1 MDIQEDQR
9 IFDRFTARFPA
20 KFADSRE
27 GFDSEFSLRDV
38 SAQGARLFT
47 RHRRHINDHVC
58 VQIKLPDGH
67 TQLNLNGQIV
77 WIKNQSFNSWEIGLK
92 FENVSF
98 MALQRL
104 FQFCQ

>member
-1 MDIQEDQR
+1 MDFQEDQR

-20 KFADSRE
+20 KFEDSRDD
-27 GFDSEFSLRDV
+27 FDSEISLRDM
-38 SAQGARLFT
+38 SAQGARLVT
-47 RHRRHINDHVC
+47 HQRLRVNDSVS

-67 TQLNLNGQIV
+67 AQLNLNGQIV
-77 WIKNQSFNSWEIGLK
+77 WVKNQGFNVWEIGLK
-92 FENVSF
+92 FNKVSF

>member
-9 IFDRFTARFPA
+9 IFDRFNARFPA
-20 KFADSRE
+20 RFEDSRDD
-27 GFDSEFSLRDV
+27 FNSEISLRDM
-38 SAQGARLFT
+38 SAQGARLVT
-47 RHRRHINDHVC
+47 RHRLHVNDRVG

-67 TQLNLNGQIV
+67 TQLTLTGQIV
-77 WIKNQSFNSWEIGLK
+77 WVKSQGFNLWEIGLK

>member
-1 MDIQEDQR
+1 MDFHADQR

-20 KFADSRE
+20 RFKDSRDD
-27 GFDSEFSLRDV
+27 FDNEISLRDM
-38 SAQGARLFT
+38 SAQGARLVT
-47 RHRRHINDHVC
+47 HQRLHVNDLVS

-77 WIKNQSFNSWEIGLK
+77 WVKSHGFNVWEIGLK
-92 FENVSF
+92 FNKVSF

-104 FQFCQ
+104 FQYCQ